1 MYYLHSQRYSI
12 DTIKEKK
19 SFMLNYISPLG
30 RQRLSLEI
38 SAILVKKIK
47 DPVYAGIIPSVLT
60 ITLFIEAL
68 LATCPTSIFQDSP
81 QPDGKHIPS
90 CFWLAG

>member
-1 MYYLHSQRYSI
+1 MSHYKVIYLQE
-12 DTIKEKK
+12 TGK
-19 SFMLNYISPLG
+19 SDKGRKNQNYKGIST
-30 RQRLSLEI
+30 LSLCL

-90 CFWLAG
+90 CFWLEG

>member
-38 SAILVKKIK
+38 SAILVKKDK
-47 DPVYAGIIPSVLT
+47 VN
-60 ITLFIEAL
+60 E
-68 LATCPTSIFQDSP
+68 SIHS
-81 QPDGKHIPS
+81 S
-90 CFWLAG
+90 LN